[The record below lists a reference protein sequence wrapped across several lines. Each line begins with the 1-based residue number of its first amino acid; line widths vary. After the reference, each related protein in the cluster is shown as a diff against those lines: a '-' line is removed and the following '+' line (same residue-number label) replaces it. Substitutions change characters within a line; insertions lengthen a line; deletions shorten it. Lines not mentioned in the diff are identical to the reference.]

1 MSSES
6 YFERVK
12 ARVMKK
18 AQEEYE
24 AEKLYRSIQ
33 ERLGLLQGKKQGPNL
48 KLCASCRKQLEP
60 WIEAMVQDCE
70 RLARYFEER

>member
-24 AEKLYRSIQ
+24 AEKME
-33 ERLGLLQGKKQGPNL
+33 ERVKAQLGLTRKMVLG
-48 KLCASCRKQLEP
+48 LCPGCRKKLKE
-60 WIEAMVQDCE
+60 WLKTVET
-70 RLARYFEER
+70 EE